1 MPEAEVGDL
10 RALVLVL
17 DQDPDRV
24 RVLQHVAA
32 VARRAVRV
40 DRRPDR
46 ADPPQRVVEQ
56 GPLEVRL
63 REDPEGVALADS
75 ECEQPVGDLL
85 DCHGRLVPRDLL
97 PAGLALDQ
105 VRGVLASPRGR
116 VAPQAPDRP
125 HELSLRW
132 EGKRG
137 VTAKLP
143 GPTRLIHSGPMRTTW
158 NGSLSFG
165 LVTIP
170 VGLAPATA
178 PKARASDVTF
188 RTLHRECGTPIKQKR
203 WCPVHERE
211 VSNDEL
217 VKGWEVSKG
226 QFVIVEDADL
236 EAIEQRD
243 TSRAI
248 EISRFVPLAEVDPL
262 FFDRT
267 YFLAPSSAEAQRK
280 PYVLLL
286 NAMKETGMAAIGRM
300 VIRGNENFVLIR
312 PKDDALVLETLFL
325 AEDVRSQAEIDEAV
339 EGIGVSEPEL
349 DLARQLI
356 DSLVGEWEP
365 DDLHSEYRENLRE
378 MLEAKLAGEEIA
390 MPEPVADA
398 PVVDLMEALKKSVA
412 ASKKRDGAKPAAER
426 KKAAPRKRAAAK

>member
-1 MPEAEVGDL
+1 
-10 RALVLVL
+10 
-17 DQDPDRV
+17 
-24 RVLQHVAA
+24 
-32 VARRAVRV
+32 
-40 DRRPDR
+40 
-46 ADPPQRVVEQ
+46 
-56 GPLEVRL
+56 
-63 REDPEGVALADS
+63 
-75 ECEQPVGDLL
+75 
-85 DCHGRLVPRDLL
+85 
-97 PAGLALDQ
+97 
-105 VRGVLASPRGR
+105 
-116 VAPQAPDRP
+116 
-125 HELSLRW
+125 
-132 EGKRG
+132 
-137 VTAKLP
+137 
-143 GPTRLIHSGPMRTTW
+143 MRTTW

-188 RTLHRECGTPIKQKR
+188 RTLHRECTTPIKQKR
-203 WCPVHERE
+203 WCPVHDRE
-211 VSNDEL
+211 VPNEEL

-236 EAIEQRD
+236 EAIAQHD

-286 NAMKETGMAAIGRM
+286 SAMKETGMAALGRM
-300 VIRGNENFVLIR
+300 VIRGNENLVLVR
-312 PKDDALVLETLFL
+312 PKGDALVLETLFL
-325 AEDVRSQAEIDEAV
+325 AADVRSQAEIDEAV

-365 DDLHSEYRENLRE
+365 SELESEYRENLRE
-378 MLEAKLAGEEIA
+378 MLEAKLAGEEITV
-390 MPEPVADA
+390 PEPVAEA

-412 ASKKRDGAKPAAER
+412 ASKSGSGSGDGAKPAKKTAPR
-426 KKAAPRKRAAAK
+426 KKAAARK

>member
-1 MPEAEVGDL
+1 
-10 RALVLVL
+10 
-17 DQDPDRV
+17 
-24 RVLQHVAA
+24 
-32 VARRAVRV
+32 
-40 DRRPDR
+40 
-46 ADPPQRVVEQ
+46 
-56 GPLEVRL
+56 
-63 REDPEGVALADS
+63 
-75 ECEQPVGDLL
+75 
-85 DCHGRLVPRDLL
+85 
-97 PAGLALDQ
+97 
-105 VRGVLASPRGR
+105 
-116 VAPQAPDRP
+116 
-125 HELSLRW
+125 
-132 EGKRG
+132 
-137 VTAKLP
+137 
-143 GPTRLIHSGPMRTTW
+143 MRTTW

-188 RTLHRECGTPIKQKR
+188 RTLHRECQTPIKQKR

-217 VKGWEVSKG
+217 EKGWEVSKG

-248 EISRFVPLAEVDPL
+248 EISRFVPLAEVDPM

-267 YFLAPSSAEAQRK
+267 YFLAPSSAEAQRR

-312 PKDDALVLETLFL
+312 PKGEALVLETLFL

-339 EGIGVSEPEL
+339 EAVDVKEPEL
-349 DLARQLI
+349 ELARQLI
-356 DSLVGEWEP
+356 DSLVGDWQP
-365 DDLHSEYRENLRE
+365 DDLQSEYRQDLRKL
-378 MLEAKLAGEEIA
+378 LEAKLEGKEIA
-390 MPEPVADA
+390 KPEPVADA
-398 PVVDLMEALKKSVA
+398 PVIDLMDALKKSVA
-412 ASKKRDGAKPAAER
+412 ASKGRSGGNGASAVR
-426 KKAAPRKRAAAK
+426 KKAAPKKRAAARK

>member
-1 MPEAEVGDL
+1 
-10 RALVLVL
+10 
-17 DQDPDRV
+17 
-24 RVLQHVAA
+24 
-32 VARRAVRV
+32 
-40 DRRPDR
+40 
-46 ADPPQRVVEQ
+46 
-56 GPLEVRL
+56 
-63 REDPEGVALADS
+63 
-75 ECEQPVGDLL
+75 
-85 DCHGRLVPRDLL
+85 
-97 PAGLALDQ
+97 
-105 VRGVLASPRGR
+105 
-116 VAPQAPDRP
+116 
-125 HELSLRW
+125 
-132 EGKRG
+132 
-137 VTAKLP
+137 
-143 GPTRLIHSGPMRTTW
+143 MRTTW

-211 VSNDEL
+211 VTNDEL

-226 QFVIVEDADL
+226 QFVIVEDSDL

-267 YFLAPSSAEAQRK
+267 YFLAPSSAEAQRR

-312 PKDDALVLETLFL
+312 PKGEALVLETLFL

-339 EGIGVSEPEL
+339 EAIDVQEPEL
-349 DLARQLI
+349 ELARQLI
-356 DSLVGEWEP
+356 DSLVGEWQPE
-365 DDLHSEYRENLRE
+365 DLQSEYRQDLRKL
-378 MLEAKLAGEEIA
+378 LEAKLAGEEIA
-390 MPEPVADA
+390 VPEPVADA
-398 PVVDLMEALKKSVA
+398 PVVDLMDALKKSVA
-412 ASKKRDGAKPAAER
+412 ASKKRDGAKPAAG